1 MFQKSLVYWK
11 MASIKD
17 IKIDLNELE
26 KEKKKNFEER
36 LKFIDWWVDYMKR
49 HSDKDWSEDQNKVI
63 DSQFK
68 KI

>member
-1 MFQKSLVYWK
+1 

-26 KEKKKNFEER
+26 KDKKKNFEER
-36 LKFIDWWVDYMKR
+36 LKFIDWWVDYMKK
-49 HSDKDWSEDQNKVI
+49 HKDKDWSEHQNNVI
-63 DSQFK
+63 DSQLK